1 MDCFSLGGMVG
12 NLKLKYSEI
21 FYSIQGEGRWV
32 GVPSV
37 FIRLFGCNFECRG
50 FGQGRDKSKW
60 IPKDEMPHVTDPNRL
75 NYKSYHDLPVPEI
88 GCDTSAS
95 WSHLYKHIATNEES
109 SVIAKK
115 ATELTAYKAWGNTH
129 LILTGGEPLLWQK
142 QIPDLLSQPEF
153 NTLSNLTIETNA
165 TQKLKPEFKAF
176 ITSMCLHKGL
186 HITWSCSPKL
196 WISGEDWKDAIKP
209 EVVQDYATIPNSDL
223 YLKFVVQDNEDI
235 KEVKTAHGIFG
246 NFPVYL
252 MPVGGTEEGLELT
265 EKQVAEVA
273 LKYGYRYSPR
283 LHVHLFGNAWGT

>member
-1 MDCFSLGGMVG
+1 M
-12 NLKLKYSEI
+12 KIKYSEI

-32 GVPSV
+32 GTPSV

-60 IPKDEMPHVTDPNRL
+60 VPKEEMPHVIDPNRL
-75 NYKSYHDLPVPEI
+75 NYKSYEDLPVPTI

-95 WSHLYKHIATNEES
+95 WSHLYKHIATNEEN
-109 SVIAKK
+109 SVIAEKLLN
-115 ATELTAYKAWGNTH
+115 LTPHKNWDGIH

-142 QIPDLLSQPEF
+142 AIPDLLSQEEF
-153 NTLSNLTIETNA
+153 HTLSHMTIETNA
-165 TQKLKPEFKAF
+165 TQPLKSEFKDYL
-176 ITSMCLHKGL
+176 IKRNV

-196 WISGEDWKDAIKP
+196 SISGENWKDAIKP
-209 EVVQDYATIPNSDL
+209 NVVQDYASIPNSDL

-235 KEVKTAHGIFG
+235 KEVKTAHGVLG

-252 MPVGGTEEGLELT
+252 MPVGGTVEGLELT
-265 EKQVAEVA
+265 EKQVAEMA
-273 LKYGYRYSPR
+273 LKYGYRFSPR

>member
-1 MDCFSLGGMVG
+1 M
-12 NLKLKYSEI
+12 KLKYSEI

-60 IPKDEMPHVTDPNRL
+60 LPKKYMPHVTDPNRM

-95 WSHLYKHIATNEES
+95 WSHLYKHIATNEDS
-109 SVIAKK
+109 SVVAKK
-115 ATELTAYKAWGNTH
+115 AIDLTAYKAWGNTH

-142 QIPDLLSQPEF
+142 AIPDLLSQEEF
-153 NTLSNLTIETNA
+153 HTLSHMTIETNA
-165 TQKLKPEFKAF
+165 TQPLKSEFKDYL
-176 ITSMCLHKGL
+176 IKRNV

-196 WISGEDWKDAIKP
+196 SISGENWKDAIQP
-209 EVVQDYATIPNSDL
+209 NVVQDYASIPNSDL

-235 KEVKTAHGIFG
+235 KEVKTAHGVLG

-252 MPVGGTEEGLELT
+252 MPVGGTVEGLELT
-265 EKQVAEVA
+265 EKQVAEMA
-273 LKYGYRYSPR
+273 LKYGYRFSPR

>member
-1 MDCFSLGGMVG
+1 M
-12 NLKLKYSEI
+12 KLKYSEI

-60 IPKDEMPHVTDPNRL
+60 LPKKYMPHVTDPNRM

-95 WSHLYKHIATNEES
+95 WSHLYKHIATNEDS
-109 SVIAKK
+109 SVVAKK
-115 ATELTAYKAWGNTH
+115 AIDLTAYKAWGNTH

-142 QIPDLLSQPEF
+142 AIPDLLSQEEF
-153 NTLSNLTIETNA
+153 HTLSHMTIETNA
-165 TQKLKPEFKAF
+165 TQPLKSEFKDYL
-176 ITSMCLHKGL
+176 IKRNV

-196 WISGEDWKDAIKP
+196 SISGENWKDAIKP
-209 EVVQDYATIPNSDL
+209 NVVQDYASIPNSDL

-235 KEVKTAHGIFG
+235 KEVKTAHGVLG

-252 MPVGGTEEGLELT
+252 MPVGGTVEGLELT
-265 EKQVAEVA
+265 EKQVAEMA
-273 LKYGYRYSPR
+273 LKYGYRFSPR